1 MQVGSEHAEVEA
13 TVGSAVGG
21 TVGGGGC
28 HAGRLGKRRAGGEPA
43 AVGCA
48 RRQHER
54 DHALHPAA
62 PQREADRASDRRCRE
77 HPRRLA
83 HLQHRQDSPL
93 SFIFTHSARTVELHL
108 HTLSAYH

>member
-1 MQVGSEHAEVEA
+1 MQVGSEN
-13 TVGSAVGG
+13 GG
-21 TVGGGGC
+21 
-28 HAGRLGKRRAGGEPA
+28 RGGEPA

-83 HLQHRQDSPL
+83 HPAAQTR
-93 SFIFTHSARTVELHL
+93 FAVELHL
-108 HTLSAYH
+108 HTFSAYR